1 MFKQQQ
7 NGSQWKSTR
16 WMFWVKFAER
26 FAEVRSEGIIQWT
39 DAGPILSGFGQRR
52 FRQPSHRLR
61 QVPNLPARTICS
73 GRNVAERRKAS
84 NRHRIGD
91 FSPGFLDKGSSQLPS
106 EEGNKSL
113 FYRWWTG
120 RGKFTKNHQGW
131 HEDCVLVSRGHV
143 GQRWMAR
150 NGLLPDLPTKCC
162 CCGRRWSTLHHSL
175 VRNLSLFCCC
185 RHTCHLDRI
194 LSSIFL
200 KSMEIHRAGIVSIL
214 NAALCSISG
223 AKVEIPA
230 TLLSGDGTTTFRSWD
245 RSYQVTHLLLPWLPL
260 RWKQPEKKFAMPW
273 TWPVQ
278 NLLWSPLKGVIFHIQ
293 WLECQTPFMWPNILI
308 GFFKWSGPKAGSV
321 RGSLST
327 ARLSTNAVAYF
338 RCSLSALAPKF
349 TCMKKT
355 QAPKRDL
362 LKWCMQGPQT
372 MLKSPFS
379 IHWQLTMAT

>member
-1 MFKQQQ
+1 MAAS
-7 NGSQWKSTR
+7 GSQRAECFESSLR
-16 WMFWVKFAER
+16 SVLPKFGLRELYNEQMQALYYLVSGNDV
-26 FAEVRSEGIIQWT
+26 FANLPT
-39 DAGPILSGFGQRR
+39 GFGKSLIYQLAPFVVEEMSRR
-52 FRQPSHRLR
+52 EGKPRTAIVLVISPLVSLIKDQVNSLR
-61 QVPNLPARTICS
+61 KKGI
-73 GRNVAERRKAS
+73 KAS
-84 NRHRIGD
+84 
-91 FSPGFLDKGSSQLPS
+91 
-106 EEGNKSL
+106 
-113 FYRWWTG
+113 YRWWTG

-131 HEDCVLVSRGHV
+131 HEDCVLVSWGHV

-194 LSSIFL
+194 ISSIFL